1 MALAPKILI
10 WGKVRLNALGT
21 HVLVEL
27 RDCDALAL
35 DDLQTV
41 ESTLLDTAKR
51 IGATIIG
58 HAFHQFSPQ
67 GVTGVVI
74 IAESHIC
81 IHTWPEH
88 GYAAV
93 DIFTCG
99 DTSRLEEATEAI
111 GDAFGSQDQ
120 SVVTLQRGQ
129 LDPSLTAVT
138 RSEHDFAGVA
148 GA

>member
-1 MALAPKILI
+1 M
-10 WGKVRLNALGT
+10 
-21 HVLVEL
+21 LVEL
-27 RDCDALAL
+27 RDCDADAL
-35 DDLQTV
+35 DDLQNV
-41 ESTLLDTAKR
+41 ESTLIDTARR

-99 DTSRLEEATEAI
+99 DTSRLDEATRHIAEA
-111 GDAFGSQDQ
+111 FRSQDW

-129 LDPSLTAVT
+129 LDPSLSAVT
-138 RSEHDFAGVA
+138 HSEHDFAGVA

>member
-1 MALAPKILI
+1 M
-10 WGKVRLNALGT
+10 
-21 HVLVEL
+21 LVEL
-27 RDCDALAL
+27 RDCDANAL
-35 DDLQTV
+35 DDLQNV
-41 ESTLLDTAKR
+41 ESTLIDTARR

-99 DTSRLEEATEAI
+99 DTSRLEEATQHIA
-111 GDAFGSQDQ
+111 DAFGSQDRA
-120 SVVTLQRGQ
+120 VVTLQRGQ
-129 LDPSLTAVT
+129 IGPSVSAIT
-138 RSEHDFAGVA
+138 RPEHDFAGVA

>member
-1 MALAPKILI
+1 M
-10 WGKVRLNALGT
+10 
-21 HVLVEL
+21 LVEL
-27 RDCDALAL
+27 RDCDANAL
-35 DDLQTV
+35 DDLQNV
-41 ESTLLDTAKR
+41 ESTLIDTARR

-88 GYAAV
+88 NYAAV

-99 DTSRLEEATEAI
+99 DTSGLDEATRHIAEA
-111 GDAFGSQDQ
+111 FRSQDL

-129 LDPSLTAVT
+129 LDPSLSAVT
-138 RSEHDFAGVA
+138 RPEHDFAGVA

>member
-1 MALAPKILI
+1 MALAPKILL

-27 RDCDALAL
+27 RDCDANAL
-35 DDLQTV
+35 NDLQIV
-41 ESTLLDTAKR
+41 ESTLIDTAKR

-88 GYAAV
+88 RYAAV

-99 DTSRLEEATEAI
+99 DTSRLEEATQHIA
-111 GDAFGSQDQ
+111 DAFGSQDR

-129 LDPSLTAVT
+129 IDPSLSTVT
-138 RSEHDFAGVA
+138 RAEPDFAGVA

>member
-1 MALAPKILI
+1 MALAPKILMG
-10 WGKVRLNALGT
+10 GKVRLNALGT

-27 RDCDALAL
+27 RDCDANAL
-35 DDLQTV
+35 DDLQNV
-41 ESTLLDTAKR
+41 ESTLIDTAKR
-51 IGATIIG
+51 IGATIVG

-99 DTSRLEEATEAI
+99 DTSRLEEAAQSI
-111 GDAFGSQDQ
+111 ADAFGSRNR
-120 SVVTLQRGQ
+120 SVVTLRRGQ
-129 LDPSLTAVT
+129 FEPSARAVNYA
-138 RSEHDFAGVA
+138 ELDFAGVP

>member
-1 MALAPKILI
+1 M
-10 WGKVRLNALGT
+10 
-21 HVLVEL
+21 LVEL
-27 RDCDALAL
+27 RDCDANAL
-35 DDLQTV
+35 DDLQNV
-41 ESTLLDTAKR
+41 ESTLIDTARR

-88 GYAAV
+88 SYAAV

-99 DTSRLEEATEAI
+99 DTSRLEEATQHIA
-111 GDAFGSQDQ
+111 DAFGSQDR

-129 LDPSLTAVT
+129 IEPPVSAVA
-138 RSEHDFAGVA
+138 RSEHDLAGVP

>member
-1 MALAPKILI
+1 M
-10 WGKVRLNALGT
+10 NALGT

-27 RDCDALAL
+27 RECNADVLN
-35 DDLQTV
+35 DLRTV
-41 ESTLLDTAKR
+41 EATLINTAER

-74 IAESHIC
+74 ISESHIC

-99 DTSRLEEATEAI
+99 DTSGLEEATERIAE
-111 GDAFGSQDQ
+111 AFESRDR
-120 SVVTLQRGQ
+120 SVVFLKRGQ
-129 LDPSLTAVT
+129 LGVPARAEAGAGYGL
-138 RSEHDFAGVA
+138 AGVSSA
-148 GA
+148 

>member
-1 MALAPKILI
+1 MAIALKIVI
-10 WGKVRLNALGT
+10 WGQVRLNALGT

-27 RDCDALAL
+27 RDCNANAL
-35 DDLQTV
+35 DDLGTV
-41 ESTLLDTAKR
+41 ESTLIDTARR

-58 HAFHQFSPQ
+58 HAFHRFSPQ

-99 DTSRLEEATEAI
+99 DTSRLEEATQHIA
-111 GDAFGSQDQ
+111 DAFGSQDR
-120 SVVTLQRGQ
+120 SVVMLKRGQ
-129 LDPSLTAVT
+129 FDPSARAVT
-138 RSEHDFAGVA
+138 RAELDFAGVS